1 MVGKGLFRPF
11 PRFSICVVE
20 DALMLVLELAK
31 KSMFTMGY
39 KARERVWAG
48 AFTLGSRTCY
58 VMRVGWRSSPRLGL
72 DDECAVKVQCFECAV
87 FAHFK
92 AACFWYAVQAQAV
105 LGRVNFGQQLAF

>member
-11 PRFSICVVE
+11 PRVSICVVE

-39 KARERVWAG
+39 KVRERVWVG
-48 AFTLGSRTCY
+48 AFTLGSRACD
-58 VMRVGWRSSPRLGL
+58 VMRVGWGSSPRLGL
-72 DDECAVKVQCFECAV
+72 DDECAVKIERFECAV